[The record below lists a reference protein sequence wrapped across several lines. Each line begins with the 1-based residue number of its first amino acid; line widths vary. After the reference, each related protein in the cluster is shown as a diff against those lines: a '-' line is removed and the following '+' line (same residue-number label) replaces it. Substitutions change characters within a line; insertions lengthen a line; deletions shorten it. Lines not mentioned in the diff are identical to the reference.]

1 MNPTAIFSK
10 SGKGVQEASGKTSS
24 LSRSDRAVLSA
35 IDGRATLADVAG
47 KVGKQFDGDFKGL
60 ITKLD
65 KDGFIREVSPGAA
78 APASAG
84 AKPAASKPAPST
96 PTAPMDV
103 ASDLDFTAAMAVP
116 KKGPAAP
123 PPQALSR
130 APAPPP
136 KPTVAVPPKPPPPSA
151 AEQAKQAQI
160 AKDQQS
166 AFARAREEAEQK
178 AQEQRDRVKAE
189 AEAKVRAETEAK
201 LRAEAEEKAKAD
213 AEAKAK
219 KAEAD
224 AATARSAAIRA
235 AAEAKVKAEAEAKRA
250 KEEAERAKR
259 EAEAE
264 AKRAKEEAERAK
276 REAEAEAKRAREEA
290 ERAKREAE
298 EKERAR
304 KEAEE
309 KARRE
314 QEELKRRLE
323 AERKA
328 REEAERKAKEEAER
342 ARRELEEERRKMEEE
357 RKAREAQQQREEE
370 ERAERRKREDEEEQL
385 RRAQREEQEETERTA
400 RRKQR
405 EEEEERERAEK
416 EAASKRESE
425 EQSLESLM
433 AAQAAPAA
441 APPPPPPAAK
451 KPATGDAFADSLLAD
466 LDSFTQRDD
475 DDRKAKEESERK
487 AKEEA
492 ARRKQEEAEHQERE
506 AAEVRR
512 RMEDE
517 RRRKEEEAQ
526 RARDEEERRARKVRE
541 EREQAER
548 EAEERR
554 RKVAAASG
562 APAAAAGDDLGI
574 TDDDLEMDEVKKEAA
589 LLEKKKNRK
598 EEREAEREKERKAKK
613 EREREAKSRKEK
625 EKEEKESKKSA
636 AAYSP
641 RRRKSNLGR
650 NVAVALFLLLLIGAG
665 VLHVMPVST
674 SEYETAAT
682 EAIGRPVKIG
692 SGRFSL
698 IGGVQYKFENVSVGG
713 VVIPTVR
720 AFPEIGSVLG
730 EKKVFSRIELDG
742 MTLPQDALGELLF
755 GKARG
760 DNFHVERL
768 VAKNLKLAG
777 ALPLPALEADV
788 VLEGGAMRSATLR
801 GGEGL
806 VAKLVAKESSI
817 DFDVSTSQMT
827 MPFAQDITLVQFGMK
842 GEATRQGM
850 KINAWDGLLFSGH
863 VTGTASV
870 RWGNTWNI
878 EGVLTARGVNAAVFA
893 PALLSSGRGEG
904 TGRFS
909 MSGVEPAKL
918 GATGR
923 LEGNFTVTKG
933 VLGSFDLSRALQT
946 GGRQV
951 TGQTQFA
958 DMSGQAV
965 YDRGAVSLRNVNLSA
980 GALNAGASADIS
992 ESGAL
997 TGRIIADVKSAAQNL
1012 RATLVMGGTVK
1023 EPQIR
1028 N

>member
-24 LSRSDRAVLSA
+24 LSRGDRAVLSA

-47 KVGKQFDGDFKGL
+47 KVGKQFDGEFRSL
-60 ITKLD
+60 INKLD

-78 APASAG
+78 GPAPKGAPASAG
-84 AKPAASKPAPST
+84 AKPAPSK

-103 ASDLDFTAAMAVP
+103 ASDLDFTAAMAAVP
-116 KKGPAAP
+116 KKSGPAAP
-123 PPQALSR
+123 PPQTVAR

-151 AEQAKQAQI
+151 AEQVKQAQI

-166 AFARAREEAEQK
+166 AFAKAREEAERKQ
-178 AQEQRDRVKAE
+178 QEDRDRLKSE
-189 AEAKVRAETEAK
+189 AEAKVRAETESK

-213 AEAKAK
+213 AEANAK
-219 KAEAD
+219 KAEAE
-224 AATARSAAIRA
+224 AAAARSAAIRA

-250 KEEAERAKR
+250 REEAERAKR

-264 AKRAKEEAERAK
+264 AKRAKEEAERA
-276 REAEAEAKRAREEA
+276 RQEA
-290 ERAKREAE
+290 ERAKR
-298 EKERAR
+298 
-304 KEAEE
+304 EAEE

-314 QEELKRRLE
+314 QEELKRKLE
-323 AERKA
+323 EERRA
-328 REEAERKAKEEAER
+328 REEAERKAREEAER

-357 RKAREAQQQREEE
+357 RKQREEE
-370 ERAERRKREDEEEQL
+370 SRREDEERAARRKREDEEEQQ
-385 RRAQREEQEETERTA
+385 RRALKEEQEETERTA

-416 EAASKRESE
+416 EAKRKSE
-425 EQSLESLM
+425 PSLEDLM
-433 AAQAAPAA
+433 AAQTAAPA
-441 APPPPPPAAK
+441 APPPPPPAPK
-451 KPATGDAFADSLLAD
+451 KAATGDAFADSLLAD

-475 DDRKAKEESERK
+475 EDRKAKEEADRK

-492 ARRKQEEAEHQERE
+492 ARRRQEESERQERE
-506 AAEVRR
+506 AAEARQR
-512 RMEDE
+512 EEDAH
-517 RRRKEEEAQ
+517 RRKEEEAQ
-526 RARDEEERRARKVRE
+526 RARDEEERRARKAKE
-541 EREQAER
+541 EQEQAER
-548 EAEERR
+548 ETEERR
-554 RKVAAASG
+554 RKIAAASG
-562 APAAAAGDDLGI
+562 AAAAPTDDIGI

-598 EEREAEREKERKAKK
+598 EEREKEREKERTQKK
-613 EREREAKSRKEK
+613 EREREAKSKKEK
-625 EKEEKESKKSA
+625 EKEEKEAKKSA
-636 AAYSP
+636 AYAP

-650 NVAVALFLLLLIGAG
+650 NLVLGVLLLAVIGVG
-665 VLHVMPVST
+665 VVHVLPVST
-674 SEYETAAT
+674 GEYESAAT
-682 EAIGRPVKIG
+682 EAVGRPVKIG
-692 SGRFSL
+692 AGRFSL
-698 IGGVQYKFENVSVGG
+698 IGGVQYKFDNVSVGG
-713 VVIPTVR
+713 FVIPTVR
-720 AFPEIGSVLG
+720 AFPELGSLFG
-730 EKKVFSRIELDG
+730 DKKVFSRLEFDG
-742 MTLPQDALGELLF
+742 MTLQQDALGEVLF
-755 GKARG
+755 GKARS
-760 DNFHVERL
+760 DRFHVERV

-777 ALPLPALEADV
+777 ALPLPVLEADV
-788 VLEGGAMRSATLR
+788 QLEGGGMRTATLR

-806 VAKLVAKESSI
+806 VAKLSAKESSI
-817 DFDVSTSQMT
+817 DFDVGTSQFT
-827 MPFAQDITLVQFGMK
+827 LPFAPEITLVQFAMK

-850 KINAWDGLLFSGH
+850 KVSAWDGLMFSGH
-863 VTGTASV
+863 MTGNASV
-870 RWGNTWNI
+870 RWGNTWTI

-893 PALLSSGRGEG
+893 PALVSNGRGEG

-918 GATGR
+918 GSSGR
-923 LEGNFTVTKG
+923 LEGNFMVTKG

-958 DMSGQAV
+958 EMSGQGV
-965 YDRGAVSLRNVNLSA
+965 YDRGAISLRNINLSA

-997 TGRIIADVKSAAQNL
+997 SGRIIADVKTSAQNL

-1023 EPQIR
+1023 EPQVK
-1028 N
+1028 

>member
-24 LSRSDRAVLSA
+24 LSRGDRAVLSA
-35 IDGRATLADVAG
+35 IDGRATLGDVAG
-47 KVGKQFDGDFKGL
+47 KVGKQFDNEFKSL

-78 APASAG
+78 GAAPKGGGAP
-84 AKPAASKPAPST
+84 AKPAASK

-116 KKGPAAP
+116 KKSGPAAP
-123 PPQALSR
+123 PPQTVAR

-151 AEQAKQAQI
+151 AEQVKQAQI

-166 AFARAREEAEQK
+166 AFAKAREEAERKQ
-178 AQEQRDRVKAE
+178 QEDRDRLKSE
-189 AEAKVRAETEAK
+189 AEAKVRAETESK

-219 KAEAD
+219 KAEAE

-235 AAEAKVKAEAEAKRA
+235 AAEAKVKAEAEARRA
-250 KEEAERAKR
+250 R
-259 EAEAE
+259 
-264 AKRAKEEAERAK
+264 EEAERAK

-298 EKERAR
+298 EKAARAR
-304 KEAEE
+304 QEAEE

-314 QEELKRRLE
+314 QEELKRKLE
-323 AERKA
+323 EERRA

-357 RKAREAQQQREEE
+357 RKQREEETRREEE
-370 ERAERRKREDEEEQL
+370 ERAARRKREDEEEQL
-385 RRAQREEQEETERTA
+385 RRALKEEQEETERTA

-405 EEEEERERAEK
+405 EEEEEREREEK
-416 EAASKRESE
+416 EAKRKRESE
-425 EQSLESLM
+425 PSLEDLM
-433 AAQAAPAA
+433 AAQSAPPAA
-441 APPPPPPAAK
+441 PPPAAK
-451 KPATGDAFADSLLAD
+451 KAATGDAFADSLLAD

-475 DDRKAKEESERK
+475 EDRKAKEESDRK
-487 AKEEA
+487 GKEEV
-492 ARRKQEEAEHQERE
+492 ARRKQEEAERQERE
-506 AAEVRR
+506 AAEGRQR
-512 RMEDE
+512 EEDA
-517 RRRKEEEAQ
+517 RRRKEEEKQ
-526 RARDEEERRARKVRE
+526 RARDEEERRVRKVQE
-541 EREQAER
+541 EQEQAER
-548 EAEERR
+548 ETEERR
-554 RKVAAASG
+554 RKIAAASG
-562 APAAAAGDDLGI
+562 AAAAPTDDIGI
-574 TDDDLEMDEVKKEAA
+574 TDDDLQMDEVKKEAA
-589 LLEKKKNRK
+589 LLEKKKDRK
-598 EEREAEREKERKAKK
+598 AEREKEREKERAQKK
-613 EREREAKSRKEK
+613 ERDREAKSKKEK
-625 EKEEKESKKSA
+625 EKEEKEAKKSA

-650 NVAVALFLLLLIGAG
+650 NLVLGVLLLAIIGVGA
-665 VLHVMPVST
+665 LHVMPVST
-674 SEYETAAT
+674 DEYETAAT

-692 SGRFSL
+692 AGRFSL
-698 IGGVQYKFENVSVGG
+698 IGGVQYKFDNVSVGG
-713 VVIPTVR
+713 LAIPTVR
-720 AFPEIGSVLG
+720 AFPELGSLLG
-730 EKKVFSRIELDG
+730 DKKVFTRLELDG
-742 MTLPQDALGELLF
+742 MTLPQDAIAEVLF
-755 GKARG
+755 GKARS
-760 DNFHVERL
+760 DRFHIERV

-777 ALPLPALEADV
+777 ALPLPALEVDV
-788 VLEGGAMRSATLR
+788 QLEGGGMRTATLR

-806 VAKLVAKESSI
+806 VAKLSAKESSI
-817 DFDVSTSQMT
+817 DFDVGTSQFT
-827 MPFAQDITLVQFGMK
+827 LPFAPEITLVQFAMK

-850 KINAWDGLLFSGH
+850 KVSAWDGLLYSGH
-863 VTGTASV
+863 MTGTATV
-870 RWGNTWNI
+870 RWGNTWTI
-878 EGVLTARGVNAAVFA
+878 EGVVTARGVNAAVFA
-893 PALLSSGRGEG
+893 PALVSNGRGEG

-918 GATGR
+918 GSTGR
-923 LEGNFTVTKG
+923 LEGNFMVTKG

-958 DMSGQAV
+958 EMSGQGV
-965 YDRGAVSLRNVNLSA
+965 YDRGALSLRNINLSA

-997 TGRIIADVKSAAQNL
+997 SGRIIADVKTSAQNL

-1023 EPQIR
+1023 EPQVK
-1028 N
+1028 